1 MPFGFNGHA
10 HPQVRCYYRHPM
22 EEDVEP
28 RRAPAQLFQ
37 GGGRADS
44 RQGPSREL
52 LVAAP
57 SPDLGLEVRSWQR
70 AGTGGQVGVKCERG
84 QSELPN

>member
-1 MPFGFNGHA
+1 M
-10 HPQVRCYYRHPM
+10 
-22 EEDVEP
+22 EP
-28 RRAPAQLFQ
+28 RRAPARLFQ

-57 SPDLGLEVRSWQR
+57 SPDLGLDVRCRQT
-70 AGTGGQVGVKCERG
+70 AGAGAVGGGGGGSGGEPLGSLHFCY
-84 QSELPN
+84 